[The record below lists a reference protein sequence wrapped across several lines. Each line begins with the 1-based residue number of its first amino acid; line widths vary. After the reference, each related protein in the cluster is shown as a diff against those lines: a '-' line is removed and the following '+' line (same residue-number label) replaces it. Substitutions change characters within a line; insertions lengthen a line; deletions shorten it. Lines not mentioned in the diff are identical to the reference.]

1 MAVALSALFA
11 LLAAVGNA
19 GGTVLQ
25 RVAARRVPLGDAFS
39 VRLVRR
45 LVHSGAWL
53 CGIAAIMA
61 AAVCQALAL
70 TLGSLSLV
78 QPLLV
83 TELPF
88 TLVLARAAFRRR
100 LAPVGWVAAVAVA
113 AGLGLGLVAASPS
126 GRPGESGAVTA
137 ATWVLALLVVG
148 AVTAGCV
155 LAALRRPRGK
165 ARAALFSSAAAIGY
179 AVTATLMKS
188 ATDTFS
194 ERGGAAFFATWQ
206 TYGLFVTGACS
217 LFLLANAMQAGPLVA
232 SQPVL
237 TLGEALVSLALG
249 IVVYGE
255 HVRTG
260 WWLIPEAAGAVLI
273 TWGTLILPRLDTDD
287 SETAAT

>member
-1 MAVALSALFA
+1 VLFA
-11 LLAAVGNA
+11 LLTAVGNA

-45 LVHSGAWL
+45 LVHSRAWL
-53 CGIAAIMA
+53 CGIAATVA

-78 QPLLV
+78 QPILV

-88 TLVLARAAFRRR
+88 TLVIACAVSRRR
-100 LAPVGWVAAVAVA
+100 LAPIGWAAAVAVA

-126 GRPGESGAVTA
+126 GEPGVVA
-137 ATWVLALLVVG
+137 AGTWVLTLLAAG
-148 AVTAGCV
+148 AVMAVCV
-155 LAALRRPRGK
+155 LAALPRPRGK
-165 ARAALFSSAAAIGY
+165 ARAALFSSASAIGY

-188 ATDTFS
+188 ATDTLS
-194 ERGGAAFFATWQ
+194 ERGVTAFLATWQ
-206 TYGLFVTGACS
+206 TYGFFAAGACA
-217 LFLLANAMQAGPLVA
+217 LFLLANAMEAGPLVA
-232 SQPVL
+232 SQPAL

-249 IVVYGE
+249 IVVYGDN
-255 HVRTG
+255 VRTG

-273 TWGTLILPRLDTDD
+273 TWGVVILPRLDTED
-287 SETAAT
+287 SETSAT